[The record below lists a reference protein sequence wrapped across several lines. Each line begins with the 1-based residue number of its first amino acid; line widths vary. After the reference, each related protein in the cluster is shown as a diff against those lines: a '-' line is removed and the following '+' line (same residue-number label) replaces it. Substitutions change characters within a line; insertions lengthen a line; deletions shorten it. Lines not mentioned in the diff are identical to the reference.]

1 MLYKVT
7 AIIRSDDLERVENEL
22 QRAHVRGITV
32 TQAKGYGEHK
42 NFFAGDWMQPLVRI
56 DIFTSRAEEISK
68 VIVDCVHTGQP
79 GDGIVAV
86 MPVEKVIRIRERRE
100 VTDGEH

>member
-7 AIIRSDDLERVENEL
+7 AIIRSSDLEKMEGDL

-32 TQAKGYGEHK
+32 TRAKGYGEYK
-42 NFFAGDWMQPLVRI
+42 NFFSGDWMQPLVRI
-56 DIFTSRAEEISK
+56 DIFTTRAEEISE
-68 VIVDCVHTGQP
+68 VIVNSVHTGRP

-86 MPVEKVIRIRERRE
+86 MPVEKIIRIRERRE